1 MAVGILL
8 GANRFLSKA
17 FEPYLYY
24 LGPTPKIIFFPVM
37 IMWFGVGPGS
47 KVALGTLSCFFPVAL
62 SVAAGMR
69 QIDKVLIRVGK
80 SFRASTWQ
88 MMYKIYLPAMRHPII
103 NGVRLGLG
111 VALIGT
117 LLAETKLSNKG
128 IGFLIIKAYSTFDM
142 PRMYAMLIVLF
153 VLAIGANALVGR
165 LGGLDR
171 YKKHLKS
178 KQRGERR
185 MKHVVGLAAAALA
198 MVTLAAPAAA
208 DDLVKMTIGQRGNW
222 DTAIT
227 HLGEKAG
234 IFKKHGMQLE
244 MIYTSGSGETL
255 QPVISGSVDLGL
267 AVGTLGAMAAY
278 SKGAP
283 VRIIGAEATGA
294 ADYWYA
300 KNPAIKTLKDTNGH
314 TIAFSTNGSSTHSV
328 VRAFIDEFKL
338 TAKPQPTGNPSATLT
353 AVMTDQVDVGW
364 ASPPFGLKE
373 MEEGKIHLVAR
384 ATDATLV
391 RGQTIR
397 VLVANADALAK
408 RKEVIDRFMKAYRE
422 SIDYMYSANPQ
433 VMKDYAEFARVSEPL
448 AKRVRDE
455 FFPKSLVN
463 PDQIH
468 GLETS
473 DPGGGEPEIHSR
485 SAHQGTDRGADPDL
499 ATQVGRSRQVP
510 S

>member
-1 MAVGILL
+1 
-8 GANRFLSKA
+8 
-17 FEPYLYY
+17 
-24 LGPTPKIIFFPVM
+24 
-37 IMWFGVGPGS
+37 
-47 KVALGTLSCFFPVAL
+47 
-62 SVAAGMR
+62 
-69 QIDKVLIRVGK
+69 
-80 SFRASTWQ
+80 
-88 MMYKIYLPAMRHPII
+88 
-103 NGVRLGLG
+103 
-111 VALIGT
+111 
-117 LLAETKLSNKG
+117 
-128 IGFLIIKAYSTFDM
+128 
-142 PRMYAMLIVLF
+142 
-153 VLAIGANALVGR
+153 
-165 LGGLDR
+165 
-171 YKKHLKS
+171 
-178 KQRGERR
+178 
-185 MKHVVGLAAAALA
+185 MKHVVGLAAAAIA
-198 MVTLAAPAAA
+198 MATLTAPAAA

-222 DTAIT
+222 DTSIT

-234 IFKKHGMQLE
+234 IFKKHGLQLE

-283 VRIIGAEATGA
+283 VRIIGAQATGA

-364 ASPPFGLKE
+364 AAPPFGLKE

-397 VLVANADALAK
+397 VLVANADALVK

-422 SIDYMYSANPQ
+422 SIDYLYSSNPQ
-433 VMKDYAEFARVSEPL
+433 VMKDYAEFARVPEPL

-455 FFPKSLVN
+455 FFPKTLVN

-468 GLETS
+468 GLDTLI
-473 DPGGGEPEIHSR
+473 PEAVNLKFIPAPLNKEQIAELIQISPR
-485 SAHQGTDRGADPDL
+485 K
-499 ATQVGRSRQVP
+499 
-510 S
+510 